1 MTPVRPNAIRLMP
14 PLTVS
19 KEEMDK
25 AVELIVE
32 GVKTILAKGKK

>member
-1 MTPVRPNAIRLMP
+1 MP

>member
-1 MTPVRPNAIRLMP
+1 MP

-32 GVKTILAKGKK
+32 GVKTILTKGKE